1 MRDRDRDRIAEAPA
15 DRIAEALGCGIGAGL
30 VERLMAEPRLRLR
43 LVDITVGRLGPT
55 GALNQAQAA
64 ILGMARGALDAL
76 ALRVGAVWHAR
87 GAARIIDGPTR
98 RMLTARWGD
107 DVVAFALNGLPL
119 APPDEPVDLAPE
131 TMVALAPAEGSA
143 CLAAWCAVQPA
154 PIASRIALV
163 RPPASWAPKHRSWGP
178 AIVDWA
184 AGHP

>member
-1 MRDRDRDRIAEAPA
+1 VRDRDRIAEAPA

-43 LVDITVGRLGPT
+43 LVDIAAGHLGPT

-76 ALRVGAVWHAR
+76 ALRVGAAWHAR
-87 GAARIIDGPTR
+87 LVARIIDAPTR
-98 RMLTARWGD
+98 RMLAARWGD
-107 DVVAFALNGLPL
+107 DVIAFALHGLPF

-131 TMVALAPAEGSA
+131 TMVALAPAEGAA
-143 CLAAWCAVQPA
+143 CLAAWCAVQP
-154 PIASRIALV
+154 PPVASRIALL
-163 RPPASWAPKHRSWGP
+163 RPAAACEPKHRSWGP

-184 AGHP
+184 AGRP